1 VTVAPVSVYAPD
13 FEVALGDRP
22 APTEL
27 RAAMT
32 GVRFEEAFEGA
43 DRVEVHLANAGL
55 RFLDHPLLRL
65 NAPLGLS
72 LGYRPGQLSEVFTGT
87 VTGVEPSFP
96 SGAMPTITISA
107 HDNMR
112 RLMEGTKQRGFPW
125 YLTDTVIAGVVA
137 AENGLLIDTDLVA
150 VALGGVGLLD
160 ERPRFQHRQSDHQF
174 LRQLAAQYDID
185 MWVDGDRLHFRS
197 LRRGQ
202 PRSDLAL
209 HWGASLIDFNPRL
222 SSIGQVASVSFR
234 LWVRRLKL
242 QIRVSVGYDGERLT
256 TQIATGTSTGAS
268 NQGQA
273 GATLELPDHVLDDPA
288 EAIRYAVGELR
299 RRVNTRITG
308 SGSAIGDPELRVGRV
323 IAITGLGQ
331 QFSGDDYRLAS
342 VAHSID
348 GNGYRTGFTVRKEVI

>member
-1 VTVAPVSVYAPD
+1 VSIAPVSSYAPD
-13 FEVALGDRP
+13 FEVALGNRP
-22 APTEL
+22 VPAEL
-27 RAAMT
+27 RAVMT

-43 DRVEVHLANAGL
+43 DRVEVHLANPGL
-55 RFLDHPLLRL
+55 RYLDHALLRL
-65 NAPLGLS
+65 DTPLQLS
-72 LGYRPGQLSEVFTGT
+72 LGYRPGQLSEVFTGA

-96 SGAMPTITISA
+96 AGAMPALTISA
-107 HDNMR
+107 QDNMR
-112 RLMEGTKQRGFPW
+112 RLMQGTKQRGFPW

-137 AENGLLIDTDLVA
+137 AENGLLIDTDPVA
-150 VALGGVGLLD
+150 VALGGTGLLD
-160 ERPRFQHRQSDHQF
+160 ERPRFQHAQSDHQF

-242 QIRVSVGYDGERLT
+242 QIKVSVGYDGERLT
-256 TQIATGTSTGAS
+256 AQIATGTSAAAS
-268 NQGQA
+268 SRGQA

-299 RRVNTRITG
+299 RRINNRITG
-308 SGSAIGDPELRVGRV
+308 TGSAVGEPGLRAGRVLEITGVGR
-323 IAITGLGQ
+323 
-331 QFSGDDYRLAS
+331 QFSGQDYRLTS